1 MNPVDNNTNQQSN
14 LPAPN
19 IPGVAAPIL
28 PHTTSNGVEEN
39 LASMQPVMDNGLIQP
54 ASHTGVSAPLSPH
67 SPTVADDV
75 DLIEKEWVLKAK
87 AIVSQTKDD
96 PNQQNKD
103 MNKFKADYL
112 KTRYSKDIKVSEV

>member
-1 MNPVDNNTNQQSN
+1 MNPVDDNTSQQAN

-19 IPGVAAPIL
+19 PVDTPHGV
-28 PHTTSNGVEEN
+28 SNGVEES
-39 LASMQPVMDNGLIQP
+39 LANMQPVINNDLIQP
-54 ASHTGVSAPLSPH
+54 SPHSNSAAPLSPH
-67 SPTVADDV
+67 SPSVADDV

-96 PNQQNKD
+96 PSQQSKD

-112 KTRYSKDIKVSEV
+112 KTRYSKDIKVSEA